1 MLKRH
6 VNTLKKFHEDE
17 SGDIVQTAIIIGV
30 LALIAIAALTILR
43 DPIRNAFNNIKS
55 AVEDAGT
62 TQ

>member
-6 VNTLKKFHEDE
+6 VSTLKKFHQDE

-62 TQ
+62 MQ